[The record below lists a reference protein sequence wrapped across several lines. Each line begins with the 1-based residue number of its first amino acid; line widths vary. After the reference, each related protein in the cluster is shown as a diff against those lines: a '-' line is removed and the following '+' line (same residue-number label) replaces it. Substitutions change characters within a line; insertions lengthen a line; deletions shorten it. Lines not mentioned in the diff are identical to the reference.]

1 MDSNK
6 ECNIIIV
13 LYVALFLIIAA
24 ANSCI
29 ILNGNTSAD
38 TNSDRNISE
47 NANIMPEERNPILA
61 KAEEDLNS
69 LFEEQTQKEKTE
81 NKDAE
86 ETQNAENSSDELSML
101 EMISIFLWLLV
112 FFASLPLFLFCT
124 EFSIFDTNIIK
135 LCGQFFIKTSL
146 IHTLNKE
153 KK

>member
-1 MDSNK
+1 MESNK
-6 ECNIIIV
+6 ECNTMIA

-29 ILNGNTSAD
+29 ILNENTSAD

-69 LFEEQTQKEKTE
+69 LFEEQTQNEKTE

-86 ETQNAENSSDELSML
+86 ETQNAEN
-101 EMISIFLWLLV
+101 
-112 FFASLPLFLFCT
+112 
-124 EFSIFDTNIIK
+124 
-135 LCGQFFIKTSL
+135 
-146 IHTLNKE
+146 
-153 KK
+153 